1 MKKKI
6 GLFFGLLLGF
16 CAIGSACVGFT
27 SVVNANNSIVAYA
40 EGEEGE
46 EPPVTTPE
54 EETFE
59 SKVVLSA
66 VSHGKIS
73 VDKEQ
78 GHVGDIVTVTA
89 HADLFYLVDYVAVN
103 GTNLVESEETRGVF
117 TFALVEGDNTISA
130 SFVVDKELLGTFSEM
145 YEQASNK
152 DWTNLFT
159 VKNVVTIVNF
169 ILSSGILIAIV
180 RYFVKDKRLAKKVED
195 KVEETVS
202 KIVPETTKEVILK
215 TTEETLAPIFS
226 QISAYQEEIVRVV
239 AVLVKCIAL
248 MQEGTPE
255 AKTAILNELSNLNVG
270 DNKVIDEAKAI
281 IEQFAKEKLD
291 YLNGLLGKLD
301 NIAQKNKEVVDKVET
316 IVENKEGATEN
327 VAEISDDGIQI

>member
-16 CAIGSACVGFT
+16 CAIGGACVGFT
-27 SVVNANNSIVAYA
+27 SVSHNNSAVIAYA
-40 EGEEGE
+40 EGEGEE

-59 SKVVLSA
+59 SKVVLSS

-73 VDKEQ
+73 VDKEE

-89 HADLFYLVDYVAVN
+89 HADLFYLVDFVSVN
-103 GTNLVESEETRGVF
+103 GTNLVESEETSGVF

-130 SFVVDKELLGTFSEM
+130 AFIVDKQLLGTFSEM

-180 RYFVKDKRLAKKVED
+180 RYFIKDKRLAKKVED
-195 KVEETVS
+195 KVEETMS

-215 TTEETLAPIFS
+215 NTEETLAPVFS

-255 AKTAILNELSNLNVG
+255 SKTAILNELSNLKVG
-270 DNKVIDEAKAI
+270 DSQVIDEAKAI
-281 IEQFAKEKLD
+281 IEKFAKEKLES
-291 YLNGLLGKLD
+291 LNAMLGKLD
-301 NIAQKNKEVVDKVET
+301 NITQKNQEVVGKIEA
-316 IVENKEGATEN
+316 IAEEKEGATEN
-327 VAEISDDGIQI
+327 VAENIDDGIQI